1 MARSGMKVNKSFKR
15 QAFVEVANIVN
26 GKFPTA
32 SMDADNQKYQEIKK
46 LMNFSGMGWNDTE
59 KMLVLEDE
67 TYRTY
72 VEGQPK
78 AKEYL
83 NKPIPFFEE
92 LLLVVGDDHA
102 TGDKARCGGT
112 NEEDENPPTPDV
124 PMEHEPL
131 ETIEA
136 NKLLLSYALWS
147 MEANEPLETNVH
159 RQEGARSSAYR
170 STARTNCMARS
181 INENIASDNLANK
194 LGELAASIKENKK
207 KTWKD
212 KLSYA
217 LWSMKGYSDADMDI
231 VFEKLRVNKDHAE
244 AFYLRKPSLHKLW
257 LDNFI
262 ASMRDSG
269 I

>member
-1 MARSGMKVNKSFKR
+1 MNNVLIPFFADMARSGMKVDKSFKR
-15 QAFVEVANIVN
+15 QAFVDAANIVN
-26 GKFPTA
+26 GRFPTA
-32 SMDADNQKYQEIKK
+32 TMDAENVENHMRTLNDV
-46 LMNFSGMGWNDTE
+46 GWNDTE

-83 NKPIPFFEE
+83 NKHIPFFEE
-92 LLLVVGDDHA
+92 LRLVAGDDHA
-102 TGDKARCGGT
+102 TGDQARSIYQQFGGT

-124 PMEHEPL
+124 PME
-131 ETIEA
+131 
-136 NKLLLSYALWS
+136 
-147 MEANEPLETNVH
+147 NEPLETNVQ

-170 STARTNCMARS
+170 STARTSCMSRS

-194 LGELAASIKENKK
+194 LGELAASIKDNKK
-207 KTWKD
+207 KTWKE
-212 KLSYA
+212 KLSDA
-217 LWSMKGYSDADMDI
+217 LWSMEGYSDADMDM
-231 VFEKLRVNKDHAE
+231 VFEKLRVNKDLAE
-244 AFYLRKPSLHKLW
+244 AFYLRKPSLRKLW

-262 ASMRDSG
+262 MSMRPSG